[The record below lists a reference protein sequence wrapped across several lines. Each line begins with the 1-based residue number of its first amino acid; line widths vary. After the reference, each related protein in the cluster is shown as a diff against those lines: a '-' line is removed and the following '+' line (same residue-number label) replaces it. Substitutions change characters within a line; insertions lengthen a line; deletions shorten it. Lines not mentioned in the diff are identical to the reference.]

1 MSEID
6 CAQMMVKTRHIDAWQ
21 KRRATISK
29 YWMDRLK
36 GTAIRSLIDSNNYA
50 THAYHKF
57 VIDVSNRDIVQR
69 NLDLHKIET
78 KIHYKEPLHEL
89 PVYSK
94 FEGPDM
100 LSAASS
106 LSRRVL
112 SLPLYPELT
121 DLEVDYIIDCLLD
134 CV

>member
-1 MSEID
+1 
-6 CAQMMVKTRHIDAWQ
+6 
-21 KRRATISK
+21 
-29 YWMDRLK
+29 MDRLQ
-36 GTAIRSLIDSNNYA
+36 GTAARTLIDNNNYS

-57 VIDVSNRDIVQR
+57 VIEVSNRDIVQR
-69 NLDLHKIET
+69 NLALRKIET
-78 KIHYKEPLHEL
+78 RIHYREPLHEL
-89 PVYSK
+89 PAYAA
-94 FEGPDM
+94 FPGPDM

-121 DLEVDYIIDCLLD
+121 DLEVDYIIDSLTD